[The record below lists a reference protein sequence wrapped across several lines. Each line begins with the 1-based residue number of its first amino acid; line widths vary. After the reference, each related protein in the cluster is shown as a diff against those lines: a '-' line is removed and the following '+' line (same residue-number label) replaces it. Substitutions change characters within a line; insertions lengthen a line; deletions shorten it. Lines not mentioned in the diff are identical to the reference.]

1 MDGRLLT
8 RGSLLKP
15 PNLDHVLVHLGNPA
29 QRQDVVEVVEG
40 MEALA
45 RLPDYASTR
54 IEVL

>member
-15 PNLDHVLVHLGNPA
+15 LDHEFVPLGNPG